1 MKTVLIIIGVLAGCA
16 AAGFTIAI
24 FEEARREDNKFNPY
38 GNEKNNKQSDAS
50 RDEAGRA

>member
-24 FEEARREDNKFNPY
+24 FEEARREDKFNPY
-38 GNEKNNKQSDAS
+38 GNEKNNKQIDAS
-50 RDEAGRA
+50 RDEADRA